1 MDGFDEI
8 TNFLDSIVHTSDYE
22 AEKQSINKLNDDFL
36 RLIFSFL
43 GSETLQSMNIQL
55 VCKRWFVL
63 SNRMIYCRPKLSL
76 FCGDMKES
84 EDGCAVPIRRKIF
97 SLAQALY
104 FSDGVIKDLVLSATH
119 DSRYPFSKSLFE
131 VITKL
136 CPTLVDLTLNKF
148 VDLMKVG
155 PEDLSFSF
163 PKNLQKLSITRI
175 WFKDQFLDYILKQ
188 NSKTLQ
194 KLILVR
200 SVLIKGRSIIYN
212 LADCQLKV
220 INLALCCRIH
230 PTVIPFIF
238 ENYHESLEELHIIS
252 SHMKQTIPPGLV
264 MKKLRSVTLYE
275 SYQYGCVIPT
285 HDDDVM
291 WAYFRAMENVE
302 ELSILTFNSPFV
314 GNIVPSKFFDY
325 LSKIKTLKKLKE
337 LTLPVEPMRHGMF
350 GDSLIFKELRLAGVK
365 IRIDTLEHR

>member
-8 TNFLDSIVHTSDYE
+8 KNFLDSIVCAADYE
-22 AEKQSINKLNDDFL
+22 AEKPSINKLNDDFL

-43 GSETLQSMNIQL
+43 GNETLQSMNIQL

-63 SNRMIYCRPKLSL
+63 SNRMLYCRPKLSL

-84 EDGCAVPIRRKIF
+84 EDSCAVPIRRNIF
-97 SLAQALY
+97 NLAQALY
-104 FSDGVIKDLVLSATH
+104 FSDGVVKDLVLSATH
-119 DSRYPFSKSLFE
+119 DSRYPFSESLFE

-136 CPTLVDLTLNKF
+136 CPNLVDLTLNRF
-148 VDLMKVG
+148 VDQLKVE

-163 PKNLQKLSITRI
+163 PKNLLELSIKSI
-175 WFKDQFLDYILKQ
+175 WFKDHFLDYILKQ
-188 NSKTLQ
+188 NRKNLQ
-194 KLILVR
+194 KLILTR
-200 SVLIKGRSIIYN
+200 SALMKGCSIINN

-220 INLALCCRIH
+220 VDLAFCCRIH

-238 ENYHESLEELHIIS
+238 ENYHESLEELKIVS
-252 SHMKQTIPPGLV
+252 SHMKQSISPGLV

-275 SYQYGCVIPT
+275 IYQHGCVIPT

-314 GNIVPSKFFDY
+314 GNIVTSKFFDY
-325 LSKIKTLKKLKE
+325 LSKIRTLKKLKE

-350 GDSLIFKELRLAGVK
+350 GDSLILKELRLAGVK
-365 IRIDTLEHR
+365 IRINTL